1 MHEKFK
7 SLEIPYVCFI
17 EGNKS
22 FIKHINNYVYIV
34 KPDSA
39 ILPETKNYFGE
50 DKIHSNIQKFRP
62 NQMDD
67 PIFLNFCEFVKNKLI
82 II

>member
-50 DKIHSNIQKFRP
+50 DKIHSNIFKFYSY
-62 NQMDD
+62 
-67 PIFLNFCEFVKNKLI
+67 FLGCQFPLLVCSLSI
-82 II
+82 S